1 MRRDNAV
8 VFPVET
14 DSRMDRRPA
23 AKNSRLQGSG
33 RNIWLSLGVDLP
45 GTPGTC
51 GGRGRTLPE
60 VSSMARKSQLSKAAH
75 AVKNFAGTAKRQL
88 SHPGNAAKT
97 IAGVALGAATIA
109 ATGVVAKKVADAV
122 SEGGEQLAD
131 ATSKLKRKAEATF
144 PEPFAKRPKPAAPR
158 KYSRGSQNEVKS
170 EMHRYKRGK
179 ARSGRK
185 GKGGRVTSRK
195 QAIAIGLSKARK
207 KGKKVPRKKS

>member
-1 MRRDNAV
+1 
-8 VFPVET
+8 
-14 DSRMDRRPA
+14 
-23 AKNSRLQGSG
+23 
-33 RNIWLSLGVDLP
+33 
-45 GTPGTC
+45 
-51 GGRGRTLPE
+51 
-60 VSSMARKSQLSKAAH
+60 MARKSQLSKAAH

-97 IAGVALGAATIA
+97 IAGAALGAAAIA

-122 SEGGEQLAD
+122 SEGGGQLAG
-131 ATSKLKRKAEATF
+131 ATSNLQRKAEATF
-144 PEPFAKRPKPAAPR
+144 SQPLPKRPKPAALR
-158 KYSRGSQNEVKS
+158 KFSRGSQNEVKS

-185 GKGGRVTSRK
+185 GKSGRVKNRK

>member
-14 DSRMDRRPA
+14 DPRIDRRPA

-45 GTPGTC
+45 GTPGITC

-60 VSSMARKSQLSKAAH
+60 VGSMARKSQLSKAAH

-88 SHPGNAAKT
+88 SYPGNAAKT

-122 SEGGEQLAD
+122 SERGEQLAD

-144 PEPFAKRPKPAAPR
+144 PEPFAKRPKRAAPR

-185 GKGGRVTSRK
+185 GKGGKVKSRK

-207 KGKKVPRKKS
+207 KGKKVPRK